1 MAFRKGSKD
10 VKKASFYVWFLGAK
24 EGKGLRGDE
33 YVLPVLHQLL
43 DQERMIEPSKVTLQ
57 VSNKGLKII
66 QTVPKKSSSS
76 GPVSYPSSSSTSA
89 SSGSTSSSQCKMEQI
104 KHLIPHDSITCVVQE
119 DDIVCCLLLI
129 FNPVTK
135 CPVHVH
141 GYRCDSIETACALRE
156 SIQALIDRPENQKK
170 LAEIEKRLF
179 QKNTSLL
186 PIHAHHHHHFL
197 HPSSAPHQV
206 NATQHLQQEL
216 QQLPSPS
223 GKELQV
229 AFTHRTASSSSSLT
243 HRRSGE
249 GFSSASDGRS
259 TRTEGSDEIDHS
271 LFPRGPSHTSSASSQ
286 QHHHHHHNHDHHLH
300 QQRMS
305 RSGNLMPPSLV
316 DRGEKETSRVGGR
329 KGDSFLIHLHNN
341 NNNHLNGKSPLRR
354 RRRVHSYHKDDHE
367 VHFDDPNDVAFLVN
381 EQDEEEK
388 KERFESLAQEFKIKL
403 NAGPILL
410 PPRDYDTIS
419 RGRGNLNNIESRK
432 STNKHI
438 VGVLAEMK
446 AKKEQMKHPASLEEK
461 GVRHRLLTKLDM
473 QSSHPT
479 LSDVS
484 SRKSS
489 SGIGSD
495 ELLTS
500 DPSKREDDNRKQLEQ
515 ERNVRS
521 LSESR
526 YRSPQQQ
533 LVRDGSRDCHS
544 SQSDDNLL
552 DEEGRVGP
560 SINKRW
566 PSSSRVTG
574 LEDQILP
581 SVKSSHSHHLMNS
594 IERRDGKLASNKTSP
609 SDVSGW
615 KKGKAET
622 PKYYFPDPSFNAVTS
637 SSAFS
642 TSSYVFNS
650 A

>member
-24 EGKGLRGDE
+24 EAKGLRGDE
-33 YVLPVLHQLL
+33 FVLPVLHQLL
-43 DQERMIEPSKVTLQ
+43 DQERIIEPSKVTLQ

-66 QTVPKKSSSS
+66 QNVPKKSSSS

-156 SIQALIDRPENQKK
+156 SIQVLIDRPENQKK
-170 LAEIEKRLF
+170 FAEIEKRLF
-179 QKNTSLL
+179 QKNTSL
-186 PIHAHHHHHFL
+186 PIHAHNHHHFL
-197 HPSSAPHQV
+197 HPPSASHQV

-229 AFTHRTASSSSSLT
+229 AFPHRTVSSSSSLT

-259 TRTEGSDEIDHS
+259 TRTEGSDEMDDS
-271 LFPRGPSHTSSASSQ
+271 PFPRGRSHTSASSQ
-286 QHHHHHHNHDHHLH
+286 QYHHHHHNHNQHLH

-316 DRGEKETSRVGGR
+316 DRREKETSRVGGR

-341 NNNHLNGKSPLRR
+341 NNHHLNGKSPQRR
-354 RRRVHSYHKDDHE
+354 RRRVHSYHEDE
-367 VHFDDPNDVAFLVN
+367 VECFDDPSDVAFLVG

-388 KERFESLAQEFKIKL
+388 KEKFESLAQEFKIKL

-419 RGRGNLNNIESRK
+419 RGRGNLKNIESRK

-438 VGVLAEMK
+438 VGVLAELK
-446 AKKEQMKHPASLEEK
+446 AKKEQMKHPTSLEEK

-484 SRKSS
+484 SGKSS

-500 DPSKREDDNRKQLEQ
+500 DPSKREDDNRKQLQQ
-515 ERNVRS
+515 ERNVRP

-526 YRSPQQQ
+526 YRSPQHQ

-544 SQSDDNLL
+544 SQSDDDLL
-552 DEEGRVGP
+552 DEEARVGP
-560 SINKRW
+560 GINKGW

-574 LEDQILP
+574 LEDKILP

-594 IERRDGKLASNKTSP
+594 VEGRDGKLANKTSP
-609 SDVSGW
+609 SDVSGL
-615 KKGKAET
+615 KRGKLET

-642 TSSYVFNS
+642 TSSSYVFNS